1 MASQEIIAY
10 SQATTY
16 RQLLFANS
24 KLQFE
29 QFHQQNSTF
38 FNHPLMDT
46 SWTWPSFL
54 YSAKFKIKD
63 TSHKSTPISLVL
75 KAPAYETLDYKLCTQ
90 HIIHIF

>member
-16 RQLLFANS
+16 RQLLFANC

-38 FNHPLMDT
+38 LTTH
-46 SWTWPSFL
+46 SWTLLGHGHPF
-54 YSAKFKIKD
+54 
-63 TSHKSTPISLVL
+63 HTPQNQTKGHIS
-75 KAPAYETLDYKLCTQ
+75 
-90 HIIHIF
+90 